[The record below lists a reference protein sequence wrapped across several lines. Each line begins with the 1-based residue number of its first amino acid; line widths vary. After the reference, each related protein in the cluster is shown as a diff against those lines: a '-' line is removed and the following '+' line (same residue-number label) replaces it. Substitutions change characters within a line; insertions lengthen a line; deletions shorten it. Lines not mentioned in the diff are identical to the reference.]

1 MFTSQLCVFDDKTDS
16 KPKRLKKALSMVML
30 SAYLVYFVKISFCD
44 ALTQF
49 KDDAGKVKVSR
60 LDSRN

>member
-1 MFTSQLCVFDDKTDS
+1 MFTSQLGVFDDKTDS

-44 ALTQF
+44 DLTQF
-49 KDDAGKVKVSR
+49 NDDAGKVKVSR